1 MPQHPFTVA
10 AIQPFVP
17 QDAADNREMQETS
30 WRLCESAVTNGARL
44 VVLPEYFN
52 VLGIPPDQA
61 DAAIQDCTAVRE
73 TATQFSRRHDM
84 WLLLPLIEQRHG
96 NRYNTAHL
104 FGPEGHII
112 YTYDKTHLTIGEQRT
127 YGLEPGK
134 AITSVHTELGM
145 VGVMIC
151 YDMYFPEVAQL
162 LALNQTQ
169 LILFPSRQ
177 QSDNE
182 EAVMLM
188 NRVRAMDSSCYLIRS
203 SYGQRTGTAYAPGM
217 QYGGSCVVAP
227 DGSVLASAG
236 RHEGLAIAQIDPK
249 TPWQRTRCGGMPPQ
263 PVRQFLSEDR
273 RPELYDR
280 IADR

>member
-1 MPQHPFTVA
+1 MPQYPITVA

-30 WRLCESAVTNGARL
+30 WGLCEIAVAHGADL

-61 DAAIQDCTAVRE
+61 GAVIQDCTAVRE
-73 TATQFSRRHDM
+73 AATQFSRRHDIL
-84 WLLLPLIEQRHG
+84 LLLPLIEQRQG
-96 NRYNTAHL
+96 SRYNTAHL

-112 YTYDKTHLTIGEQRT
+112 YTYDKTHLTIGEKKT
-127 YGLEPGK
+127 YGLEAGK
-134 AITSVHTELGM
+134 AITSVHTNLGM

-151 YDMYFPEVAQL
+151 YDIYFPEVAQI
-162 LALNQTQ
+162 LALNETQ

-227 DGSVLASAG
+227 DGSVLAAAG
-236 RHEGLAIAQIDPK
+236 RHEGLAIAQIEPK
-249 TPWQRTRCGGMPPQ
+249 TPWQRPRCAGMPPQ

-273 RPELYDR
+273 RPELYDQ